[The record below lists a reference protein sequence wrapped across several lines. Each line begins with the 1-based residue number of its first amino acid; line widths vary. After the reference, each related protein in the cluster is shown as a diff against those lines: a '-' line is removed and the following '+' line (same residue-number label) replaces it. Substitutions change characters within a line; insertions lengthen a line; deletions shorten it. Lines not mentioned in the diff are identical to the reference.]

1 MNYLQDKTQ
10 FRVMLI
16 AKKMSTH
23 LKAPDEVRP
32 SVLVPSL
39 SCCRGSSHAVHPR
52 KRLYAQYAN
61 FSLVNSGDGD
71 KPRILFR
78 EAALRVIED
87 ERDNISVDRNRGTIG
102 SKNRDMQ
109 EASDSA
115 RSFIFRVQS

>member
-1 MNYLQDKTQ
+1 
-10 FRVMLI
+10 
-16 AKKMSTH
+16 MSTH

-52 KRLYAQYAN
+52 KRLHAQYAN
-61 FSLVNSGDGD
+61 FSLVNSGGD
-71 KPRILFR
+71 KPHILFR
-78 EAALRVIED
+78 EAVLRVIED
-87 ERDNISVDRNRGTIG
+87 DRDNISVDRNRGTIG

-115 RSFIFRVQS
+115 RSFIFKVQSYTVYKIKNCNYSY

>member
-1 MNYLQDKTQ
+1 M
-10 FRVMLI
+10 I
-16 AKKMSTH
+16 TH
-23 LKAPDEVRP
+23 LKAPGEVRP
-32 SVLVPSL
+32 SVLVPNL

-61 FSLVNSGDGD
+61 FSLVNSGGSD

-78 EAALRVIED
+78 EAALRIIED
-87 ERDNISVDRNRGTIG
+87 EWDNISIDRDRGTIG

-115 RSFIFRVQS
+115 KSVTFGV

>member
-1 MNYLQDKTQ
+1 M
-10 FRVMLI
+10 F
-16 AKKMSTH
+16 TH

-39 SCCRGSSHAVHPR
+39 SCCRGFSHAVHPR

-61 FSLVNSGDGD
+61 FCLVNSGGGD

-115 RSFIFRVQS
+115 RSFIFKVQSYSVYKIKNFIYSY

>member
-1 MNYLQDKTQ
+1 MS
-10 FRVMLI
+10 
-16 AKKMSTH
+16 KKMSAH

-61 FSLVNSGDGD
+61 FSLVNSGGSN
-71 KPRILFR
+71 KPCILFR
-78 EAALRVIED
+78 EVALRIIND
-87 ERDNISVDRNRGTIG
+87 ERDNISVDRDRGTIG

-115 RSFIFRVQS
+115 RSFTFKI